1 MSLLNFFFH
10 CMWAWF
16 LLFFYK
22 TIKTWGVNKW
32 INEIW
37 TQLHFLILP
46 LMSSVCDVARRSDDI
61 IVLKPILK
69 KQKKLPTLFLL
80 PRPNLLRANRVVFF
94 CQQSFLK
101 EIFFQRNLFLFN
113 FCMVVWGNALPLSSP
128 LSLFL
133 PPLVSVSSVESSRCS
148 FKLTLTSRGCFL
160 FDLVFLCFTFCKL
173 NESKQKIHT
182 KRTL

>member
-1 MSLLNFFFH
+1 MNPTPFPYFSPDVIGLWCSSSLWWHH
-10 CMWAWF
+10 CVKA
-16 LLFFYK
+16 
-22 TIKTWGVNKW
+22 
-32 INEIW
+32 
-37 TQLHFLILP
+37 
-46 LMSSVCDVARRSDDI
+46 
-61 IVLKPILK
+61 ILK
-69 KQKKLPTLFLL
+69 KKKKSYPPSSSSSLFLS

-160 FDLVFLCFTFCKL
+160 FVFVFLCFTFCKL
-173 NESKQKIHT
+173 NESKQKYIQ
-182 KRTL
+182 KGLCK

>member
-1 MSLLNFFFH
+1 MKSEPNSISLFPDVIGLWCSSSLWWHH
-10 CMWAWF
+10 CVKA
-16 LLFFYK
+16 
-22 TIKTWGVNKW
+22 N
-32 INEIW
+32 
-37 TQLHFLILP
+37 
-46 LMSSVCDVARRSDDI
+46 
-61 IVLKPILK
+61 LK
-69 KQKKLPTLFLL
+69 KKKKKKSYPPSSLFLL

-113 FCMVVWGNALPLSSP
+113 FCMVVWGNALPLSSL

-160 FDLVFLCFTFCKL
+160 FVFVFLCFTFCKL